1 MHVGMSKIVDGARE
15 QREALSSVPD
25 PEVNRAQ
32 RCLPGTGDRLRNKNA
47 KNVPVLASAVR
58 EKDLI
63 SPRNY

>member
-1 MHVGMSKIVDGARE
+1 MSKIVDGARE

-25 PEVNRAQ
+25 PEVSRAQ

-47 KNVPVLASAVR
+47 KNVPVLVSAVR